1 LFYVLNSLGQLF
13 TGVNVQPDPVKFV
26 QLTAPYWKDYVANWT
41 MLGYRPPPG
50 CDIVTQDSN
59 LSQFCSPDAFV
70 VPSSV
75 TLNLTITHCEA
86 CIPEAGGKRWT
97 YMHWIMTTMPGVFG
111 MPHGVANPS
120 GVALIIILT
129 VMFVCSLSFVRR
141 GGYFQ
146 VFYCTHMLYFFYW
159 GLLLIHA
166 PEFWKWFIGPACI
179 FVIEITYRI
188 LTSFLG
194 RGKTVVSAGVILP
207 SRVTHLI
214 IKRPAGFNFSPGD
227 WVFIKIPKVARFEW
241 HPFTISSAP
250 EMHDTFHVHI
260 RGVGEWTN
268 RLYKHFED
276 EYARQQTG
284 LLVRENKI
292 EKLRGTVRQKYDNAR
307 SIMSKSIRM
316 KSAGEDADFV
326 SLAEKYT
333 VDKDRQKERLQRRE
347 EKLRQLSSTFTE
359 ELPIKEDAENNNNN
373 NNEEPG
379 AEGAAPTGRPQGF
392 NKRFLKSLRYLRQE
406 PTVIKYDTGSAAEIQ
421 VPPGLTYDDGNERFE
436 LMVSNSGELR
446 NRKISHY
453 DGPGK
458 RAKLNK
464 PLEVRGEIHLL
475 IVSVE
480 K

>member
-1 LFYVLNSLGQLF
+1 M
-13 TGVNVQPDPVKFV
+13 QPDPVKFV
-26 QLTAPYWKDYVANWT
+26 QLTAPYWEDYAANWT
-41 MLGYRPPPG
+41 MLGYRLPPG
-50 CDIVTQDSN
+50 CDLVTRDSN
-59 LSQFCSPDAFV
+59 LTQYCAPDAFD

-75 TLNLTITHCEA
+75 TLNLTISHCEA
-86 CIPEAGGKRWT
+86 CIPEAGGARWT
-97 YMHWIMTTMPGVFG
+97 YWHWIITTMPGVFG
-111 MPHGVANPS
+111 MPSGVANPS

-129 VMFVCSLSFVRR
+129 IMFICSLSFVRR
-141 GGYFQ
+141 SGYFQ

-188 LTSFLG
+188 LTSLLG

-207 SRVTHLI
+207 SKVTHLI

-227 WVFIKIPKVARFEW
+227 WVFIKIPRVARFEW

-276 EYARQQTG
+276 EYARQQQGALT
-284 LLVRENKI
+284 RENKI
-292 EKLRGTVRQKYDNAR
+292 EKFRGTVRQKYDNAR
-307 SIMSKSIRM
+307 TIMSKSIRM
-316 KSAGEDADFV
+316 KSTGAEDADFV

-333 VDKDRQKERLQRRE
+333 VDKDRQKERIQRRE
-347 EKLRQLSSTFTE
+347 EKLRQLSTTFSEEVVDADDTE
-359 ELPIKEDAENNNNN
+359 ANNNNN
-373 NNEEPG
+373 NNNDSEADGDATTAP
-379 AEGAAPTGRPQGF
+379 AASATATPGRPPGF

-436 LMVSNSGELR
+436 LMVSGSGDLR
-446 NRKISHY
+446 NRKVSHY

-464 PLEVRGEIHLL
+464 PLEVRKHIYIFEFRFLFRY
-475 IVSVE
+475 S
-480 K
+480 